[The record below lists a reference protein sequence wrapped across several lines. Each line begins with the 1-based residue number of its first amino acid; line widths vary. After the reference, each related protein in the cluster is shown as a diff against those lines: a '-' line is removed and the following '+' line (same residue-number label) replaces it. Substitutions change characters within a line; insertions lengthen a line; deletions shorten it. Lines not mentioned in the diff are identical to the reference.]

1 MKRALLLFAMF
12 AFLGTAYTAS
22 ASIESKAGIYCDNC
36 TGGHKCDEDC
46 KKNCKKS
53 ASCKKGSKSSAKKKG
68 CCSKGGSSA
77 AAKSCHGKSSTKA
90 SASAGEKTKKE
101 DKK

>member
-12 AFLGTAYTAS
+12 AFLGTAYTAT
-22 ASIESKAGIYCDNC
+22 ASISNKAGIYCDNC
-36 TGGHKCDEDC
+36 KGGGHKCDNDC

-53 ASCKKGSKSSAKKKG
+53 KDCKKGSKSSAKKKG
-68 CCSKGGSSA
+68 CCARGASSA
-77 AAKSCHGKSSTKA
+77 KKGCGYKTGAKTSAATKVN
-90 SASAGEKTKKE
+90 ET